1 MEDGHGY
8 GVGFLYFGN
17 GIEKLSAVLLLR
29 PQMASDTVSQK
40 ELEIPCGFD
49 LVPGLTA
56 DDLEYA
62 AG

>member
-1 MEDGHGY
+1 
-8 GVGFLYFGN
+8 
-17 GIEKLSAVLLLR
+17 
-29 PQMASDTVSQK
+29 MASDTVSQK

-62 AG
+62 AGQLMTVRAIELAMYLQDEACP

>member
-1 MEDGHGY
+1 
-8 GVGFLYFGN
+8 
-17 GIEKLSAVLLLR
+17 LR